1 MKRVLKNKRGVAMES
16 AILFMFVVL
25 MLGMALTSVIS
36 ITHLQVKVNDTL
48 LQREVAIE
56 QIGENFVASNNET
69 DFQASITKILED
81 YTFIISSTFNQDNS
95 KELTVTTKNGSHL
108 LTVTVNNESTVT
120 RWCYTTE

>member
-1 MKRVLKNKRGVAMES
+1 MKTLLKSVA
-16 AILFMFVVL
+16 LLLVVL

-48 LQREVAIE
+48 LKREIAIE

-69 DFQASITKILED
+69 DFQASITEILED

-120 RWCYTTE
+120 KWCYTTE

>member
-56 QIGENFVASNNET
+56 QIGENFVYGKAEFASLESGEQTFPIENYYAVVLI
-69 DFQASITKILED
+69 DGSTK
-81 YTFIISSTFNQDNS
+81 T
-95 KELTVTTKNGSHL
+95 LTLKNKTQTSVL
-108 LTVTVNNESTVT
+108 LNIEVVEGNIKHWKYE
-120 RWCYTTE
+120 

>member
-1 MKRVLKNKRGVAMES
+1 MKRFLKNKRGIAMES

-69 DFQASITKILED
+69 DFQTSITEILED

-120 RWCYTTE
+120 KWCYTTE